1 MFYLF
6 ALDFGKETVMKK
18 ITLMVMAVCVILTAA
33 ACNKEKKEER
43 SSTASNSASADLTEK
58 TEQTEQTD
66 EAATEELPT
75 VSERQILD
83 VNIQEQYEAYDVEQ
97 ADGRIVTLAEFKY
110 SAVQLSDEDAER
122 YPDLA
127 AVLEMDTAA
136 QENFSR
142 DDYNML
148 IQQAKE
154 NLAMGEEGFDTLT
167 SSLDVQV
174 RRADSTAFSVLYDS
188 YYYNGMN
195 GGARYFWG
203 GNYDTETG
211 IALYLPEVVTDMEG
225 FAKVVEDKLFSTFG
239 EEVFHSETII
249 TEHFNEFGEFGTHWT
264 LDYNGITVYF
274 SEGEIA
280 DAGIGCLNV
289 TVTFAENPELFNEKY
304 TKAPDAYIVSLPTK
318 SVFYTDLDGN
328 GDCEDLV
335 ITDSYDEDA
344 YVTAE
349 IYSADNSYADS
360 FPAYSCEPYYVKTAD
375 GKHYLYLF
383 AEQETQMYL
392 YVYDISDKTLNRIG
406 EANVSP
412 YYNDGISAVPTDPDR
427 MHFDIF
433 GDGAGGGISEEDAL
447 FSIGADGMPV
457 QK

>member
-6 ALDFGKETVMKK
+6 ALDFGKETFTMKN
-18 ITLMVMAVCVILTAA
+18 ITLMIMAVCVLLTTAA
-33 ACNKEKKEER
+33 CSNEKKEE
-43 SSTASNSASADLTEK
+43 SSSAASNSASADLTEK

-66 EAATEELPT
+66 EAATEEAPT
-75 VSERQILD
+75 VSERQILS
-83 VNIQEQYEAYDVEQ
+83 VNRQEQYEEYDVEQ

-148 IQQAKE
+148 IQQAEE
-154 NLAMGEEGFDTLT
+154 NLAMGEEGFEPLT

-211 IALYLPEVVTDMEG
+211 IALYLPDVVTDMDG
-225 FAKVVEDKLFSTFG
+225 FAKIVEDKMFSSFG
-239 EEVFHSETII
+239 KEVFHSETII
-249 TEHFNEFGEFGTHWT
+249 TEHFNELGEFGTHWT
-264 LDYNGITVYF
+264 LDYNGVTVYF

-280 DAGIGCLNV
+280 DAGVGCLNV
-289 TVTFAENPELFNEKY
+289 TVTFAEDPELFNEKY

-328 GDCEDLV
+328 GDCEELV
-335 ITDSYDEDA
+335 IADSSDEDA

-383 AEQETQMYL
+383 TEQETQMYL
-392 YVYDISDKTLNRIG
+392 YVYDISDKTLNRTG
-406 EANVSP
+406 EATVSP

-427 MHFDIF
+427 MHFDII
-433 GDGAGGGISEEDAL
+433 DGVSEEDAL
-447 FSIGADGMPV
+447 FSAGADGMPV